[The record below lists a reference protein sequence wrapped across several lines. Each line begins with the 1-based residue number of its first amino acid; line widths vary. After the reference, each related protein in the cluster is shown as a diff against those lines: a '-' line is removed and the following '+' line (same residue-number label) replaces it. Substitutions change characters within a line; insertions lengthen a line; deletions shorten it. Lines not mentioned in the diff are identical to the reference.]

1 MLWVRLLA
9 LVTGTKSS
17 IPPLSLRFKV
27 GQVGQFHGTP
37 NLVNGA
43 KATT

>member
-9 LVTGTKSS
+9 YVTGTKSA

-27 GQVGQFHGTP
+27 GQVGQFHGAP
-37 NLVNGA
+37 NFVNDA
-43 KATT
+43 KAAT

>member
-1 MLWVRLLA
+1 MTANGFAPKA
-9 LVTGTKSS
+9 LS
-17 IPPLSLRFKV
+17 PLSLRFKV

-37 NLVNGA
+37 NLVSGA